1 MSGKLTNVIRTEEGT
16 GREGDSLSRWSWGN
30 VAAVREN
37 GEVFLEVT
45 HGPHSHTA
53 VTPGMLPSIALA
65 AGDCLRAAAGNAP
78 QAMCAGKSL
87 YELLQEELF
96 TVYER
101 LASGTE
107 AEDGRDPGRA
117 EGMAYALAVFI
128 NPYAPNIEAVRTMC
142 VEWWEQEEAA

>member
-1 MSGKLTNVIRTEEGT
+1 MSGKLTHVVRTEENT
-16 GREGDSLSRWSWGN
+16 GRPDALTRWAWGN
-30 VAAVREN
+30 VAAVRE
-37 GEVFLEVT
+37 GGDVFLEVT

-87 YELLQEELF
+87 YEMVQDELF

-101 LASGTE
+101 LAGGTP
-107 AEDGRDPGRA
+107 ADDGRDPGRA
-117 EGMAYALAVFI
+117 EALAYVVAMFD
-128 NPYAPNIEAVRTMC
+128 NPYAPNIEQVRERC
-142 VEWWEQEEAA
+142 VEWWEDQA